1 MEVLQCSSSLKWNG
15 GGQEQG
21 FPEVLTGSVMVDDLA
36 NLRVVLCR
44 ETAIEAV
51 CATGSLEILVL
62 SSLVSGPFALKTHE
76 LHREYRFLY

>member
-51 CATGSLEILVL
+51 CEFESPGL
-62 SSLVSGPFALKTHE
+62 LVSFDG
-76 LHREYRFLY
+76 LYFSNV